1 MTITQLNGSTA
12 TVSTNVKLAQ
22 QALQELCMSTRA
34 FLSTPEVAAIALGAG
49 YISHVVSENIACD
62 TCVSLVQNLQG
73 TLLWTDWSTTKTGL
87 SYYILRSSSWESCM
101 LLSVC
106 RDYAVTYWKSLQ
118 KPLDE
123 HLKHNATVVTNL
135 PVLQCNQCDEGH
147 SEFSQNWSAKNSW
160 SHCFLTM
167 H

>member
-22 QALQELCMSTRA
+22 QVLQELCMSTRP
-34 FLSTPEVAAIALGAG
+34 FLPTPEVAAITLVAG
-49 YISHVVSENIACD
+49 YISHVASEKIGCD
-62 TCVSLVQNLQG
+62 NCVSLVQNLQG

-87 SYYILRSSSWESCM
+87 GDSILRSSSWESCM

-106 RDYAVTYWKSLQ
+106 KDYAVTYCKSLQ

-123 HLKHNATVVTNL
+123 HLKHSATVVTNL
-135 PVLQCNQCDEGH
+135 PVRQCNQCDEGH
-147 SEFSQNWSAKNSW
+147 RRIFAELICKKIHEAIAF
-160 SHCFLTM
+160 
-167 H
+167 